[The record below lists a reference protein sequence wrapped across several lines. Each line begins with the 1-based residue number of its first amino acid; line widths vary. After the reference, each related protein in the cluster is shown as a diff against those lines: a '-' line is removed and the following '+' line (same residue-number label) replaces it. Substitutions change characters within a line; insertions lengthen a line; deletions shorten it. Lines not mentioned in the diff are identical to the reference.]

1 MEKIYSSASKLV
13 FLLLALTACAGFI
26 IGKLPVDQ
34 FMVLA
39 IAAFSFYFGKK
50 YEQKS

>member
-13 FLLLALTACAGFI
+13 FLILTITACVSFV

-34 FMVLA
+34 FMYLTLS
-39 IAAFSFYFGKK
+39 AFAFYFGKK
-50 YEQKS
+50 